1 MGGENRKSVAE
12 EDDEEGYDDE
22 KSEHGRMGKRRGR
35 RILQT
40 MDTGK
45 RLLLNILQI
54 PIFDIH

>member
-1 MGGENRKSVAE
+1 MEEEWEEKTEKSVAE

-40 MDTGK
+40 MDTGT
-45 RLLLNILQI
+45 
-54 PIFDIH
+54 DYY

>member
-40 MDTGK
+40 MDTGT
-45 RLLLNILQI
+45 
-54 PIFDIH
+54 DYY